1 MAMINV
7 NRQTNDMFYRY
18 KMPKLVA
25 KVEGTGNGIKT
36 VLVNVTAI
44 AKALNRPPTYV
55 TKFFGCELGAQVQM
69 NAKEDRY
76 IVNGSHDCEKLQSLL
91 DGFIKRF
98 VLCPNCDNPETRLSF
113 RKRNGGEIHQVC
125 AACGYQGTIIMAS
138 HKLTTY
144 IAKNPPDAEGKSE
157 PSTTDSKSKSKSKG
171 KKNRTGGTNQDS
183 DEGSPNEHNGKTNGS
198 SKNGRGGGN
207 DDDDDDEDW
216 GDDLP
221 APVAQLDIQIKGMI
235 QTDDL
240 DKPLPERC
248 DQFSRLV
255 EKKKKEQTL
264 TNIDV
269 IKDLVAEAE
278 RLEIME
284 QAAFLVAQCV
294 FTDNILREIDEH
306 KTLLTKLCSK
316 NSKGQ
321 KYLLHAIET
330 LIGDHKEFRAKI
342 FNKKAMAKLLLKLYE
357 EDIVEED
364 TFYAW
369 HEKTSKRFT
378 NKTTAK
384 EIREMANQFIE
395 WLRTADESSE
405 EDDDEENKDKLPEP
419 QIDFTHTAG
428 SGIEVKVEPMKK
440 DPVEEKIEYGGEIID
455 VDNI

>member
-18 KMPKLVA
+18 KMPKLMA

-76 IVNGSHDCEKLQSLL
+76 IVNGSHDCEKLQNLL

-98 VLCPNCDNPETRLSF
+98 VLCPNCDNPETKLSF

-144 IAKNPPDAEGKSE
+144 IAKNPPDADNKNEVAPETKTKGGKSKK
-157 PSTTDSKSKSKSKG
+157 D
-171 KKNRTGGTNQDS
+171 KKNAHASGTRDS
-183 DEGSPNEHNGKTNGS
+183 DEGSPNEGKTNGS
-198 SKNGRGGGN
+198 SKNGGGGGG
-207 DDDDDDEDW
+207 DDEDDENEDW
-216 GDDLP
+216 GDDLSP
-221 APVAQLDIQIKGMI
+221 AVAELDTQIKGMI

-240 DKPLPERC
+240 DKPLSERC
-248 DQFSRLV
+248 DQFNRLI
-255 EKKKKEQTL
+255 EKRKKEQKLQNLET
-264 TNIDV
+264 

-284 QAAFLVAQCV
+284 KAPFVVAQCL
-294 FTDNILREIDEH
+294 FTENILKEIDEY
-306 KTLLTKLCSK
+306 KLLLTKLCTK
-316 NSKGQ
+316 NVKGQ
-321 KYLLHAIET
+321 KYLLHAIEA
-330 LIGDHKEFRAKI
+330 LIGNHEEFRTKI
-342 FNKKAMAKLLLKLYE
+342 FNKKTMSKILLKFYDD
-357 EDIVEED
+357 DIIEED
-364 TFYAW
+364 TFYTW
-369 HEKTSKRFT
+369 HEKASKRFT
-378 NKTTAK
+378 DKATSK
-384 EIREMANQFIE
+384 EIREMANDFIQ
-395 WLRTADESSE
+395 WLRTAEESSDE
-405 EDDDEENKDKLPEP
+405 EDDEDKLPEP

-428 SGIEVKVEPMKK
+428 SNIEVKVESASKV
-440 DPVEEKIEYGGEIID
+440 PVENKIEYDGEIID